1 MTTAL
6 DLPLQRIH
14 DAKSQDLISVSL
26 YYSTELVDYI
36 RKVINYFI
44 CLSVCMYIVCIYLS
58 IYLFIYLSIY
68 LSIYVSTYPQVL
80 QIIPETMF
88 SVLHQIIYILTNE
101 MKEVDYYKSIN
112 Y

>member
-36 RKVINYFI
+36 RKVALLFI
-44 CLSVCMYIVCIYLS
+44 CLPVCMYVS
-58 IYLFIYLSIY
+58 IHLSIY
-68 LSIYVSTYPQVL
+68 LSIYVSIYSQVL